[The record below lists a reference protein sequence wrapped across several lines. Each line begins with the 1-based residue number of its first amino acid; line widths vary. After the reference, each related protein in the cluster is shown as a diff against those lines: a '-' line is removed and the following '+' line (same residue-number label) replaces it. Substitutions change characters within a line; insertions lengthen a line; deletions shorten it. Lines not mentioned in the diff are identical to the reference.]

1 MIFVFDGHKD
11 TFCRL
16 TCTDQSRVYY
26 SVLQDLSCFCR
37 VTVSQLQQGSA
48 SAVKVMKD
56 SLVESDNSVKQAHV
70 AGDKMAAVTTAIKA
84 IDDVNHGVANATT
97 EQNEVIQS
105 LDNDIH
111 TISELSQQGQL
122 NLNNTLAECTRLK
135 QQFDELEKMVL
146 RFKV

>member
-1 MIFVFDGHKD
+1 MGEAGRGFAVVADEVRQLAHR
-11 TFCRL
+11 TQ
-16 TCTDQSRVYY
+16 QST
-26 SVLQDLSCFCR
+26 QEIEN
-37 VTVSQLQQGSA
+37 TVSQLQQGSA

-56 SLVESDNSVKQAHV
+56 SLVESENSVKQAHV
-70 AGDKMAAVTTAIKA
+70 AGDKMAAVTSAIKA

-97 EQNEVIQS
+97 EQNQVIQS

-135 QQFDELEKMVL
+135 Q
-146 RFKV
+146 

>member
-1 MIFVFDGHKD
+1 
-11 TFCRL
+11 
-16 TCTDQSRVYY
+16 
-26 SVLQDLSCFCR
+26 
-37 VTVSQLQQGSA
+37 
-48 SAVKVMKD
+48 MKD